1 MPQPKP
7 PSSNEKLLI
16 LVPKP
21 GVDVRPVT
29 GSGIV
34 GSYTEKE
41 TGLVKIDYEGN
52 LYHAGNLNTFCLRLF
67 QAAGRHVQNYPTVA
81 REYHTT
87 GKDFPFIIV
96 GTLDYTEAV
105 QNIRARDLPQTEAIS
120 RACQIDPAFYE
131 MLQKWAGE
139 PI

>member
-34 GSYTEKE
+34 GSYTEEE

-52 LYHAGNLNTFCLRLF
+52 LYHAGDLL
-67 QAAGRHVQNYPTVA
+67 Y
-81 REYHTT
+81 
-87 GKDFPFIIV
+87 
-96 GTLDYTEAV
+96 TLTSGACMSKWPC
-105 QNIRARDLPQTEAIS
+105 IRIL
-120 RACQIDPAFYE
+120 
-131 MLQKWAGE
+131 
-139 PI
+139 